1 MLRKAINQF
10 RYVITFPYNIIM
22 MGIHRYQWS
31 KFPTVYGRLYLR
43 GFGKVNIGNNVVIN
57 STYKT
62 NFYGSG
68 FRTIILCSGSGNLII
83 EDNVGISNS
92 CIICEKEIQINKG
105 AIIGN
110 GCCIY
115 DTDCHAISYADRRD
129 VKTDIPKR
137 QKVIIGENSFIGAGS
152 TILKGVTIGNR
163 SIIGA
168 GSVVACDVPS
178 DEIWAGNPAK
188 FIKRIGKSR

>member
-1 MLRKAINQF
+1 M
-10 RYVITFPYNIIM
+10 
-22 MGIHRYQWS
+22 
-31 KFPTVYGRLYLR
+31 
-43 GFGKVNIGNNVVIN
+43 
-57 STYKT
+57 
-62 NFYGSG
+62 
-68 FRTIILCSGSGNLII
+68 
-83 EDNVGISNS
+83 
-92 CIICEKEIQINKG
+92 
-105 AIIGN
+105 
-110 GCCIY
+110 Y